1 MKTKNDRTGK
11 KKRKKK
17 TKERRKKYETT
28 VQATSQQTPGSSNA
42 RQLWVFLLHLRS
54 RVGLYTILGDGR
66 HTTMRIPKSGG
77 ISMLDNHI
85 DSPCLHPIPT

>member
-42 RQLWVFLLHLRS
+42 RQLWVFFATFEVKSWIIHH
-54 RVGLYTILGDGR
+54 IGR
-66 HTTMRIPKSGG
+66 WSTYH
-77 ISMLDNHI
+77 HE
-85 DSPCLHPIPT
+85 DSQKRRDKHA